1 MRRSAEWN
9 INLTTKMNS
18 MSSENNNKNNLS
30 IQKMITLKF
39 WLVIM
44 QMKLLMKFF
53 TIIFT
58 GIK

>member
-18 MSSENNNKNNLS
+18 MSSENNNQNNLS

>member
-39 WLVIM
+39 
-44 QMKLLMKFF
+44 
-53 TIIFT
+53 
-58 GIK
+58 